1 MLFHALFAAM
11 MLEAALVQ
19 SQQLTIQIE
28 TGKQIILTRADIET
42 LPRTKITTGDS
53 TTFEGV
59 TLRAVLEKACVGLG
73 GIFEGIAD

>member
-1 MLFHALFAAM
+1 M

-28 TGKQIILTRADIET
+28 TGRHFILTRADIET

-59 TLRAVLEKACVGLG
+59 TLRAVLEKAGVGLG